1 MKGWSKIKAASAYSG
16 VSPRTVRKW
25 LKQGLKHSRLS
36 SGTVIISFDAVDEF
50 LSSFEVQNDEVERIV
65 EELEKRLAK

>member
-1 MKGWSKIKAASAYSG
+1 MKGWLKIKAASAYSG